1 MKFKSYAGKDLA
13 EIVPQ
18 IREELGPDAV
28 ILKQRKVQTGGVGGF
43 FSRQGLEVLAAD
55 RAPVDGVVPDEL
67 ASGATATATLV
78 HGQLDGHANGHLNGH
93 ANGHLNGHPNGHLNG
108 SGHVDVAADGGQDAA
123 ALLAETFSQALQE
136 RVARIGGDDDAPA
149 MPLEEEDAQPAAQ
162 ALLERR
168 EDRSAYEPPRPR
180 PAGTLRVE
188 AEPRP
193 TGGLHIA
200 ALPTFGRE
208 LALDEESEDLL
219 LELERASVSTEVAR
233 ALVEELRL
241 HVRPFSSA
249 PLRDLARDRIAAR
262 IRTEQGW
269 AADGAARRIAVVGPS
284 GVGKTSAVVRLAASW
299 AQAGLTVGLVSVAP
313 DPEGE
318 IHPLAMRLGTLA
330 GSEAERVLA
339 YIGGADLARVTSPLD
354 AGRAIHRFADR
365 DVVLVDTP
373 GVGVAADGRLEAV
386 GRILVGTEPHE
397 VHAALPLGL
406 APREA
411 DAALS
416 VLARLGADRV
426 LVTKTDEAR
435 FAGPLL
441 DLASR
446 SDLPLSYL
454 ATGPRIPGDLAPA
467 DGGSIARRIL
477 PI

>member
-1 MKFKSYAGKDLA
+1 VKFKSYAGKDLS
-13 EIVPQ
+13 EIVPK

-28 ILKQRKVQTGGVGGF
+28 ILKQRKVQTGGLGGF
-43 FSRQGLEVLAAD
+43 FAKQGLEVLAAD
-55 RAPVDGVVPDEL
+55 RAPADGAMPEL
-67 ASGATATATLV
+67 AQAPTATIV
-78 HGQLDGHANGHLNGH
+78 AN
-93 ANGHLNGHPNGHLNG
+93 
-108 SGHVDVAADGGQDAA
+108 GHVDVAADGGQDAA

-136 RVARIGGDDDAPA
+136 RVERLGADAELPA
-149 MPLEEEDAQPAAQ
+149 TPVAPIEAEEAQPAAQ
-162 ALLERR
+162 ALLARR
-168 EDRSAYEPPRPR
+168 EDQNGYEPPRPR

-188 AEPRP
+188 AETRP

-200 ALPTFGRE
+200 PLPQFGRD
-208 LALDEESEDLL
+208 LTLDEESEDLL
-219 LELERASVSTEVAR
+219 LELERASVSPDVAR

-269 AADGAARRIAVVGPS
+269 ASDGSARRIAIVGPS
-284 GVGKTSAVVRLAASW
+284 GVGKTSAIVRLAAAW

-318 IHPLAMRLGTLA
+318 VHPLAMRLGTLA

-339 YIGGADLARVTSPLD
+339 YIGGADLARAASPLD
-354 AGRAIHRFADR
+354 AGRAVQRFADR
-365 DVVLVDTP
+365 DVVLIDTP
-373 GVGVAADGRLEAV
+373 GVGVAPDGRLEAV
-386 GRILVGTEPHE
+386 GRILVGSEPHE

-411 DAALS
+411 DAALA

-454 ATGPRIPGDLAPA
+454 TTGPRIPGDLSPA